1 MTAPVANDLRVTVT
15 DSATIFTGA
24 TTLHRFDAPSPR
36 DIAKQIRNTFGPDP
50 DGAQVHLTASRE
62 QLAQIEAALGDYP
75 VALTA
80 QVLQPAAPE
89 GVAGSVEDRLDDHFD
104 DHLDDDF
111 GDHFDDHF
119 DDGALR
125 RPGPA
130 GGGER
135 WRRDWAVWIIGAVVV
150 AAAVACAVAIAA
162 TSRSL
167 RGGAPDAAGP
177 DQAGAA
183 TGDQASRARASE
195 TEASGAQAPR
205 ESLGV
210 GETGASSSGKAP
222 PRTAILER
230 NGVRLEVPAGF
241 TLAAD
246 GPMWRA
252 TGLDPDF
259 RLEIAVDELYNLPP
273 ETMAEQ
279 LTRDVEADPQ
289 TELVDTDGRFLV
301 YRERPADGSE
311 VLWKT
316 WSSGNRQVF
325 IGCHT
330 RAAPTKVQQATCR
343 MAMDSATFTPG

>member
-89 GVAGSVEDRLDDHFD
+89 GVAGSVGDRLDDHFD
-104 DHLDDDF
+104 DHSDDHSD
-111 GDHFDDHF
+111 DHFDDHS

-167 RGGAPDAAGP
+167 RGGAPGAAGP
-177 DQAGAA
+177 DQA
-183 TGDQASRARASE
+183 SE
-195 TEASGAQAPR
+195 TVVSETVASGDQAPR
-205 ESLGV
+205 ESLGA
-210 GETGASSSGKAP
+210 EQTGASSSDKAP

-230 NGVRLEVPAGF
+230 DGVRLEVPAGF

-279 LTRDVEADPQ
+279 LTRDVETDPQ

-316 WSSGNRQVF
+316 WSSGNQQVF